1 MRYTLPNNKTI
12 TIDDKIIEKSM
23 SALELTK
30 DEAIQMYLEDEGYL
44 DNAEQVALDN
54 SARKVK
60 IQHEAYEPKERKKSK
75 PRTSSVSDEK
85 KALFNCILANLD
97 RCVGE
102 NFEVSKENITV
113 VKENKLI
120 EVKIGG
126 KTFKIDVIEKRP
138 PKKN

>member
-1 MRYTLPNNKTI
+1 MIN
-12 TIDDKIIEKSM
+12 DSIIKKSM
-23 SALELTK
+23 SALGLTK

-44 DNAEQVALDN
+44 DNAEQIALDN
-54 SARKVK
+54 SAKKVK
-60 IQHEAYEPKERKKSK
+60 IQHEAYESKERKKSK

-85 KALFNCILANLD
+85 KALFNCILSNLD

-102 NFEVSKENITV
+102 NFEVSKENITI

-120 EVKIGG
+120 EVKIGE